1 MEDSEIK
8 TLIESVRNEVARVEG
23 KIPKEKEDSGKEEK
37 SGINESCPD
46 CGGSLTSKVKY
57 CPYCGIELEWD

>member
-1 MEDSEIK
+1 MEDTEIK

-23 KIPKEKEDSGKEEK
+23 KIPKAQEEKEEK
-37 SGINESCPD
+37 SGISEACPD
-46 CGGSLTSKVKY
+46 CGGSLTSKAKY